1 MSRKNSMRQLAA
13 MAAQATSPPTGV
25 ASSGDATVAYTS
37 TKHGPGS
44 CRCAVVLET
53 AVSLPRPPTLSHEDV

>member
-13 MAAQATSPPTGV
+13 TAAQATSPPTGV

-44 CRCAVVLET
+44 CRCA
-53 AVSLPRPPTLSHEDV
+53 AVFTDGCQLAQAPTQSHEDV